1 MNPTIYLISMSWKFQ
16 SASCQISG
24 NSRANLGYK
33 PEWKSNLGIFQ
44 AAVFDI
50 GSKTEWIYGF

>member
-1 MNPTIYLISMSWKFQ
+1 MNPTVYLISVSWKFQ
-16 SASCQISG
+16 SASSQTSG

-44 AAVFDI
+44 SAVFDI

>member
-1 MNPTIYLISMSWKFQ
+1 MSWKFQ
-16 SASCQISG
+16 SASCQISS

-44 AAVFDI
+44 AAVFDT